1 MFVWRRLHSSQQRLI
16 ALVLLACLCIAAGIV
31 FFVTRVD
38 AVRFAERG
46 LYINTS
52 EAGATT
58 WYELSLDYTTTADVG
73 SVRMEFCDNPIPSLP
88 CTVPAGLNL
97 SGATLGA
104 QTGPEPFEA
113 IEITGNI
120 MVMHRTPSQAGP
132 GGVSTYRLDNVV
144 NPTTEGE
151 NFYIRL
157 TSHADEDALD
167 PLIDYGSVANAIV
180 QGTDIYT
187 QVSPILIFCVAKTVS
202 IDCVDT
208 DENLVD
214 FGDLNP
220 GEETYATTSEMAAR
234 TNGRYGYNIYLM
246 GTSFTSGVRE
256 VPPLTVPT
264 ESFVGVGQFGMNMTT
279 NTNPGLGADPVGPA
293 PIAPAPSTITSNIT
307 LHGDYMIPD
316 HFTFRNGDLLAS
328 STYVTA
334 PKHFTSTYV
343 LNIPADQAPG
353 HYSTTLTYVCLAGF

>member
-1 MFVWRRLHSSQQRLI
+1 MWRRLHSSRRRLI
-16 ALVLLACLCIAAGIV
+16 ALALVACLCIAAGIT
-31 FFVTRVD
+31 FFMVRAD

-46 LYINTS
+46 LYINSS
-52 EAGATT
+52 EAGVAT
-58 WYELSLDYTTTADVG
+58 WYELSLDYTTTATVG

-88 CTVPAGLNL
+88 CTAPDGLDL

-104 QTGPEPFEA
+104 QSGPEPFDTIDIA
-113 IEITGNI
+113 GNI
-120 MVMHRTPSQAGP
+120 IVMHRAPSEAGP

-157 TSHADEDALD
+157 TSHADENALD

-187 QVSPILIFCVAKTVS
+187 QVPPILIFCVAKTVS

-214 FGDLNP
+214 FGNLNP

-293 PIAPAPSTITSNIT
+293 PIAPAPATITSNIT
-307 LHGDYMIPD
+307 LHSDYMIPD